1 MKVQDI
7 EKAMLQLIGE
17 QNLRLALPDNIT
29 ADDFAENILGFEEV
43 DEADLENE
51 MANNAAEN
59 ANSTMLSN
67 NGTS

>member
-1 MKVQDI
+1 
-7 EKAMLQLIGE
+7 
-17 QNLRLALPDNIT
+17 LRLALPDNIT

-43 DEADLENE
+43 DEADLQNE

-59 ANSTMLSN
+59 ANSTMLSI